1 MMVGA
6 KQPFTRLLIYGF
18 LAVFTVLTLF
28 PFYIMLLG
36 AFKTQAEITNEPYT
50 IPTDVELSENLR
62 WIFVR
67 DETPVD
73 EEAFAAEFG
82 LETPIGT
89 NKKVREL
96 AQSDEH
102 LEAMFVYIGSRI
114 RIGNVVMAVNR
125 GNLLMNLIATMI
137 IVAGS
142 VAVLGLFGS
151 MAGYPLAKMRY
162 AWFPFVLGFFYAGL
176 TLPRMLALVPLYKM
190 MIGLGLL
197 DNPLSLILI
206 YGASRM
212 SITIV
217 VFTTFYK
224 AIPKDLEDAA
234 EIDGLGRPG
243 YFYRILLPMSGI
255 PILTVFIVSGT
266 FVYNDF
272 LTPLLFMTDM
282 DFTHIQVALAQ
293 FVGAQTWFFGPIF
306 AGVAIASVPMILIYL
321 LMNRYFVVGVTA
333 GAVKG

>member
-1 MMVGA
+1 MQVGRKKPIGRVA
-6 KQPFTRLLIYGF
+6 MYAV
-18 LAVFTVLTLF
+18 LATFAVLTLF

-36 AFKTQAEITNEPYT
+36 AFKTQAEIINEPYNL
-50 IPTDVELSENLR
+50 PGEVELSENLR

-67 DETPVD
+67 DETTVNED
-73 EEAFAAEFG
+73 EFAAEFG

-96 AQSDEH
+96 ADSE
-102 LEAMFVYIGSRI
+102 EEREEMFSYIGARI
-114 RIGNVVMAVNR
+114 RIGNVVMAVKR
-125 GNLLMNLIATMI
+125 GNLLRNLVATF
-137 IVAGS
+137 IVVVGS
-142 VAVLGLFGS
+142 VTVLSLFGA
-151 MAGYPLAKMRY
+151 MASYPLAKMRY
-162 AWFPFVLGFFYAGL
+162 AWFPIVLGFFYAGL
-176 TLPRMLALVPLYKM
+176 TLPRMLALVPLYRM

-197 DNPLSLILI
+197 DHPLSLILI

-234 EIDGLGRPG
+234 EIDGLGRGG
-243 YFYRILLPMSGI
+243 YFFQILLPMSGI

-282 DFTHIQVALAQ
+282 NFTHIQVALSQ

-306 AGVAIASVPMILIYL
+306 AGVTIASIPMVLVYL
-321 LMNRYFVVGVTA
+321 LMNRYFVTGVTA
-333 GAVKG
+333 GSVKG